1 MYGLMEGKVVSRRAV
16 WQKQDGDEET
26 FLRRSSSKK
35 WVISTRENMEACM
48 ADGFMILVSA
58 VLTPD
63 QPRPSE
69 VWEVSDGTKLV
80 ASPEVRVR
88 RQ

>member
-1 MYGLMEGKVVSRRAV
+1 MLFIILG
-16 WQKQDGDEET
+16 GDEET
-26 FLRRSSSKK
+26 FLYYSGNGE
-35 WVISTRENMEACM
+35 WVISDREGMEACM
-48 ADGFMILVSA
+48 ADGFMSLSSA
-58 VLTPD
+58 ALTPD
-63 QPRPSE
+63 QVRPSE